1 METIDKNSLYYIF
14 LEVIRLHHVRA
25 HRLLE
30 EINLYPGQPPL
41 LFTLNKDNGKSQ
53 KELAEILRIKPSTI
67 NVMIKRMEKEGLI
80 QRRHDKKD
88 QRISRVYIT
97 DKGQKIC
104 KDANKMMQKIES
116 EMFLN
121 LTKEEK
127 IILRRLFLEVKANL
141 SALEN

>member
-141 SALEN
+141 SELEN